1 MDSAHLTHQVNHSL
15 LTGRDQAHRLGEELG
30 VTSCVSEEIEI
41 PILWAEAKRQEKRT
55 PSPSLET
62 ARGAIVSGSPY

>member
-30 VTSCVSEEIEI
+30 VASCVFEEIEI
-41 PILWAEAKRQEKRT
+41 PILWAEAKR
-55 PSPSLET
+55 PHSSSIET
-62 ARGAIVSGSPY
+62 ARGAIVSGSPH